1 MSDFKWTRK
10 REKAALFLAQG
21 YNQRET
27 SELVGITRRTV
38 ERWYSNLDFQCEV
51 DRLTHMVG
59 IASRAERLRIAMRA
73 VRQFVHEGGVKTKR
87 DVLDWLKF
95 AQGET
100 DGIKLDLA
108 AIVEALGPLAD
119 SGPDGVLGEEA
130 PTAGSA
136 NTKDS

>member
-1 MSDFKWTRK
+1 MSLPERDLYPKPFKWTKR
-10 REKAALFLAQG
+10 REKVALALAEGYTDREAAEIA
-21 YNQRET
+21 R
-27 SELVGITRRTV
+27 ITRRTV
-38 ERWYSNLDFQCEV
+38 QRWKRNLDFQCEV

-73 VRQFVHEGGVKTKR
+73 VRQFVHDTGVKTKR

-108 AIVEALGPLAD
+108 ALVENALGVAD
-119 SGPDGVLGEEA
+119 SGPEGVSGETE
-130 PTAGSA
+130 G
-136 NTKDS
+136 